1 MANAQPYLKFGNGS
15 ARLNTSMLEIEK
27 KYRLSDERRDLI
39 VASLK
44 AAGAVFERE
53 DEEENT
59 IYNGNV
65 LAETGAIVRIRRT
78 ATHSVLTYKRRIE
91 GLSAVKRQIEYETEI
106 SDPDAADKIV
116 RGLSLTPR
124 LVYEKR
130 RRIWKFRKVE
140 VVIDELPFGLFMEIE
155 GSVSSIK
162 EVEMLLDIEDLEA
175 ELDTYPRLT
184 ERLGKN
190 VGGVIEA
197 RF

>member
-1 MANAQPYLKFGNGS
+1 
-15 ARLNTSMLEIEK
+15 MLEIEK
-27 KYRLSDERRDLI
+27 KYRLSDLRRGLI
-39 VASLK
+39 VASLE

-53 DEEENT
+53 DHEENT

-91 GLSAVKRQIEYETEI
+91 GPSVVKRQIEYETEI

-130 RRIWKFRKVE
+130 RRIWKFRNVE

-162 EVEMLLDIEDLEA
+162 EAEMLLDIEDFET
-175 ELDTYPRLT
+175 EPETYPRLT